1 MPARDRYHDAAKRAL
16 VQDGWTITHDPMQL
30 RWGKKDMYV
39 DLGAERLLGA
49 EKGSRKIAVEI
60 KSFLSNSEMRDLE
73 VALGQATL
81 YELVLGRREPDRVL
95 YLAVR
100 EETYREVFE
109 EPIGLLMVEAKK
121 VRLVVFDESREVI
134 TRWVP

>member
-16 VQDGWTITHDPMQL
+16 IQDGWTITHDPLQL

-60 KSFLSNSEMRDLE
+60 KSFLSDSEMHDLE
-73 VALGQATL
+73 VALGQLTL
-81 YELVLGRREPDRVL
+81 YEQVLGRVDPDRVL
-95 YLAVR
+95 LLAVR
-100 EETYREVFE
+100 EETCREVFE
-109 EPIGLLMVEAKK
+109 EPIGQLMIETGK

-134 TRWVP
+134 TRWIP